1 MSANHTPEP
10 WINDGARRVQGNTEL
25 HRYDIALL
33 CPVPFHLVN
42 SHEEVRLAN
51 ARRIVAAVNACEG
64 IPTKVLEDLR
74 RELGDKPFG
83 TTTIREI
90 CKDAVELINDP
101 HAMSHIALEAML
113 RELEVL
119 AGEDD

>member
-10 WINDGARRVQGNTEL
+10 WHVNGKCIVGATPVDGQIGGCHDVADTE
-25 HRYDIALL
+25 RA
-33 CPVPFHLVN
+33 C
-42 SHEEVRLAN
+42 AC
-51 ARRIVAAVNACEG
+51 VNACAG

-74 RELGDKPFG
+74 REPGDKPFG